1 MLTRVHH
8 VGLVVRR
15 LEDGLAF
22 WRDTLGLQV
31 AKEATLKDQGVRAA
45 LLPIGRSE
53 IELLEPIDPA
63 GGVAKFLARRGEG
76 LHHVCFETPDVTAE
90 LAAVRAKGL
99 PLIDEAPRPGLAG
112 MICFLHPKGTR
123 GVLVEL
129 ATPPPGVHAPGPG
142 TGPPAGLALVE
153 VSARSREAAS
163 AADLFATQL
172 GLARATAT
180 AAAGLAA
187 AAVAAGGV
195 RLVFQAADA
204 HSAGPAAAAFR
215 AEVEA
220 KGEGLAGLVLEV
232 EDLEAATAALARF
245 APVGEP
251 RAVHLEPVRCAASPS
266 RCGAAHRGAR
276 SALRGRDEECLGSAA
291 RKAIRPRAS
300 VAVTVLLSQADGAT
314 PSPARSTTALVPMIP
329 TVTSRPKSPIAYP
342 VTSTRA
348 AASRS

>member
-22 WRDTLGLQV
+22 WRDALGLRISRQ
-31 AKEATLKDQGVRAA
+31 ATVRDQGVRAA

-53 IELLEPIDPA
+53 IELLEPVDPG
-63 GGVAKFLARRGEG
+63 GGVAKFLERRGEG
-76 LHHVCFETPDVTAE
+76 LHHVCFETPEVAAE

-99 PLIDEAPRPGLAG
+99 PLIDQAPRPGLAG

-129 ATPPPGVHAPGPG
+129 ATPPPGAHAPGPG
-142 TGPPAGLALVE
+142 TGPLAGLALVE

-172 GLARATAT
+172 GLARATVT

-204 HSAGPAAAAFR
+204 RSAGPAAAAFR

-251 RAVHLEPVRCAASPS
+251 RAVRLEPA
-266 RCGAAHRGAR
+266 RCGGVPLTLR
-276 SALRGRDEECLGSAA
+276 SS
-291 RKAIRPRAS
+291 S
-300 VAVTVLLSQADGAT
+300 
-314 PSPARSTTALVPMIP
+314 
-329 TVTSRPKSPIAYP
+329 
-342 VTSTRA
+342 
-348 AASRS
+348 

>member
-22 WRDTLGLQV
+22 WRDALGLRISRQ
-31 AKEATLKDQGVRAA
+31 ATVRDQGVRAA

-53 IELLEPIDPA
+53 IELLEPVDPG
-63 GGVAKFLARRGEG
+63 GGVAKFLERRGEG
-76 LHHVCFETPDVTAE
+76 LHHVCFETPEVAAE

-99 PLIDEAPRPGLAG
+99 PLIDQAPRP
-112 MICFLHPKGTR
+112 
-123 GVLVEL
+123 
-129 ATPPPGVHAPGPG
+129 PGAHAPGPG
-142 TGPPAGLALVE
+142 TGPLAGLALVE
-153 VSARSREAAS
+153 VTARSREAAS

-172 GLARATAT
+172 GLARATVT

-204 HSAGPAAAAFR
+204 RSAGPAAAAFR

-251 RAVHLEPVRCAASPS
+251 RAVRLEPA
-266 RCGAAHRGAR
+266 RCGGVPLTLR
-276 SALRGRDEECLGSAA
+276 SS
-291 RKAIRPRAS
+291 S
-300 VAVTVLLSQADGAT
+300 
-314 PSPARSTTALVPMIP
+314 
-329 TVTSRPKSPIAYP
+329 
-342 VTSTRA
+342 
-348 AASRS
+348 